1 MTEKRNV
8 ASTIEMV
15 WSLEKQEYIPEIG
28 VGSLLLN
35 VDRIHP
41 RLFEEGVLVLVD
53 PVKPSKTKT
62 ESKEE

>member
-53 PVKPSKTKT
+53 PVKPKSKTG
-62 ESKEE
+62 SKEE